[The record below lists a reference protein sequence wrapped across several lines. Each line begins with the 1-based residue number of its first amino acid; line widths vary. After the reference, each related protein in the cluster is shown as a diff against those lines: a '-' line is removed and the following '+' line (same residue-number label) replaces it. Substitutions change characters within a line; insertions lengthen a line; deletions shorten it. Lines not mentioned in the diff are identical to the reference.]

1 MPPINPNALPPRRP
15 IQFENH
21 TPESFGRNGFVNT
34 TPASQAPNPH
44 QAPVDPNFNNTTA
57 RDYRPQLRVDT
68 GVANHRPVDRAS
80 QGSESPLSDPD
91 RTITAYSDQ
100 SGRHAPMHP
109 GLGGSSSGS
118 SANPASLPST
128 ASGES
133 FQARYPHLT
142 PPPPAATP
150 SLSSPGS
157 SATVSPSPVTPRSP
171 WSDDGRIFDPDS
183 PSRFISRSPS
193 MEIPENPFFHPNLA
207 GPISRPVS
215 PDRSTAPSPST
226 SGGAMSEHSGGTSQ
240 SDSPEFRYAPTPR
253 AYHTDSEGATPLLR
267 HSPSELSRA
276 PSPGIWEPAPT
287 PGGYL
292 SSPGSYGYAPTPQ
305 AYRSPTPL
313 SNPPT
318 PGNAPTPGGWVSPT
332 PGVEEG
338 AQNLMRL
345 HDSSG
350 HSGASTPRP
359 PAAP

>member
-34 TPASQAPNPH
+34 TPASQAPNSH
-44 QAPVDPNFNNTTA
+44 QAPVDPDFINTTA
-57 RDYRPQLRVDT
+57 RDYRPQLHIDT
-68 GVANHRPVDRAS
+68 GVANHRPVDRAT

-91 RTITAYSDQ
+91 RTITAFSDQ

-109 GLGGSSSGS
+109 GMNGGSSGY
-118 SANPASLPST
+118 PASRASNGSESPLQPFSWQTPPAPSTLPS
-128 ASGES
+128 
-133 FQARYPHLT
+133 LT
-142 PPPPAATP
+142 
-150 SLSSPGS
+150 SSPTLG
-157 SATVSPSPVTPRSP
+157 SPSPLYSPRAVVG
-171 WSDDGRIFDPDS
+171 DDARILNPES
-183 PSRFISRSPS
+183 PSQMITRSPS
-193 MEIPENPFFHPNLA
+193 PEIPESPARFHELIP
-207 GPISRPVS
+207 
-215 PDRSTAPSPST
+215 
-226 SGGAMSEHSGGTSQ
+226 
-240 SDSPEFRYAPTPR
+240 
-253 AYHTDSEGATPLLR
+253 
-267 HSPSELSRA
+267 LSRA
-276 PSPGIWEPAPT
+276 PSPPYRAATESPGPAWSDHSGTTTVPNTPRNAPT
-287 PGGYL
+287 PGGQSMPSTESPGGYGYAPTPGAYL

-318 PGNAPTPGGWVSPT
+318 PGYAPTPGGWVSPT

-359 PAAP
+359 PATP